1 MESSIKCE
9 LEITQDELD
18 EIQVTIKDVQE
29 NLNSAIKDIDD
40 AKYALE
46 KEKKD
51 IDKTIE
57 LVTHV
62 KNQLDKWLQV
72 STEAQKSKDE
82 KCTLTP
88 QKIFMKF
95 SEKYEDKKT
104 VINWLQG
111 IGKGFFSPMPFLMC
125 VYLVVFD
132 FFYCDLHIPYIP
144 KINTNIQII
153 AFFIL
158 LFILLF
164 ILGILIVKKIQ
175 SHTAEEKKK
184 PSRTLNF
191 MYIIFFLLIS
201 YELALIF
208 QIDFSDIRDKITER
222 FNCISVIYLN
232 IITIMMMIFDSIREI
247 NNFFTEDEEKK
258 AEEVINEVLKN
269 NSKSIDVLT
278 MIIDSMGESNS
289 DLIKIF
295 ANSSLSAIISVL
307 GSYTILKIIIKL
319 FEVDTIEQKLYFFLL
334 ILFGVDIICFSSKRN
349 NRKEELFISVLK
361 KMRFNQALE

>member
-1 MESSIKCE
+1 MESSKKCE
-9 LEITQDELD
+9 LEITEDELD
-18 EIQVTIKDVQE
+18 EIQVTINDIQE
-29 NLNSAIKDIDD
+29 NLDSAIKDINDT
-40 AKYALE
+40 KSALE
-46 KEKKD
+46 KEKND
-51 IDKTIE
+51 FEKTLG

-62 KNQLDKWLQV
+62 KDQLEKWLQA
-72 STEAQKSKDE
+72 SMEAQKSKAE

-88 QKIFMKF
+88 QKIFMEF

-125 VYLVVFD
+125 FYLVVFD
-132 FFYCDLHIPYIP
+132 FFYCDLHIPYIL
-144 KINTNIQII
+144 KINKNIQII
-153 AFFIL
+153 AFFI
-158 LFILLF
+158 ILF

-269 NSKSIDVLT
+269 NSKSIDVIT

>member
-1 MESSIKCE
+1 MESSKKCE
-9 LEITQDELD
+9 LEITEDELD
-18 EIQVTIKDVQE
+18 EIQVTINDIQE
-29 NLNSAIKDIDD
+29 NLDSAIKDINDT
-40 AKYALE
+40 KSALE
-46 KEKKD
+46 KEKND
-51 IDKTIE
+51 FEKTLG

-62 KNQLDKWLQV
+62 KDQLEKWLQA
-72 STEAQKSKDE
+72 SMEAQKSKAE
-82 KCTLTP
+82 KCMLTP
-88 QKIFMKF
+88 QKIFMEF

-125 VYLVVFD
+125 FYLVVFD
-132 FFYCDLHIPYIP
+132 FFYCDLHIPYIL
-144 KINTNIQII
+144 KINKNIQII
-153 AFFIL
+153 AFFI
-158 LFILLF
+158 ILF

>member
-1 MESSIKCE
+1 MESSKKCE
-9 LEITQDELD
+9 LEITEDELD
-18 EIQVTIKDVQE
+18 EIQVTINDIQE
-29 NLNSAIKDIDD
+29 NLDSAIKDINDT
-40 AKYALE
+40 KSALE
-46 KEKKD
+46 KEKND
-51 IDKTIE
+51 FEKTLG

-62 KNQLDKWLQV
+62 KDQLEKWLQA
-72 STEAQKSKDE
+72 SMEAQKSKAE

-88 QKIFMKF
+88 QKIFMEF

-125 VYLVVFD
+125 FYLVVFD
-132 FFYCDLHIPYIP
+132 FFYCDLHIPYIL
-144 KINTNIQII
+144 KINKNIQII
-153 AFFIL
+153 AFFI
-158 LFILLF
+158 ILF

-278 MIIDSMGESNS
+278 MIIDSMGESNN

>member
-1 MESSIKCE
+1 MESSKKCE
-9 LEITQDELD
+9 LEITEDELD
-18 EIQVTIKDVQE
+18 EIQVTINDIQE
-29 NLNSAIKDIDD
+29 NLDSAIKDINDT
-40 AKYALE
+40 KSALE
-46 KEKKD
+46 KEKND
-51 IDKTIE
+51 FEKTLG

-62 KNQLDKWLQV
+62 KDQLEKWLQA
-72 STEAQKSKDE
+72 SMEAQKSKAE

-88 QKIFMKF
+88 QKIFMEF
-95 SEKYEDKKT
+95 SEKYEDKKI

-125 VYLVVFD
+125 FYLVVFD
-132 FFYCDLHIPYIP
+132 FFYCDLHIPYIL
-144 KINTNIQII
+144 KINKNIQII
-153 AFFIL
+153 AFFI
-158 LFILLF
+158 ILF

>member
-1 MESSIKCE
+1 M
-9 LEITQDELD
+9 
-18 EIQVTIKDVQE
+18 
-29 NLNSAIKDIDD
+29 
-40 AKYALE
+40 
-46 KEKKD
+46 
-51 IDKTIE
+51 
-57 LVTHV
+57 
-62 KNQLDKWLQV
+62 
-72 STEAQKSKDE
+72 
-82 KCTLTP
+82 
-88 QKIFMKF
+88 
-95 SEKYEDKKT
+95 
-104 VINWLQG
+104 
-111 IGKGFFSPMPFLMC
+111 
-125 VYLVVFD
+125 
-132 FFYCDLHIPYIP
+132 
-144 KINTNIQII
+144 
-153 AFFIL
+153 
-158 LFILLF
+158 
-164 ILGILIVKKIQ
+164 IVKKIQ

-222 FNCISVIYLN
+222 FNCIAVIYLN

>member
-1 MESSIKCE
+1 MESSKKCE
-9 LEITQDELD
+9 LEITEDELD
-18 EIQVTIKDVQE
+18 EIQVTINDIQE
-29 NLNSAIKDIDD
+29 NLDSAIKDINDT
-40 AKYALE
+40 KSALE
-46 KEKKD
+46 KEKND
-51 IDKTIE
+51 FEKTLG

-62 KNQLDKWLQV
+62 KDQLEKWLQA
-72 STEAQKSKDE
+72 SMEAQKSKAE

-88 QKIFMKF
+88 QKIFMEF

-111 IGKGFFSPMPFLMC
+111 IGKGVFSPMPFLMC
-125 VYLVVFD
+125 FYLVVFD
-132 FFYCDLHIPYIP
+132 FFYCDLHIPYIL
-144 KINTNIQII
+144 KINKNIQII
-153 AFFIL
+153 AFFI
-158 LFILLF
+158 ILF

-334 ILFGVDIICFSSKRN
+334 ILFGVDIICF
-349 NRKEELFISVLK
+349 
-361 KMRFNQALE
+361 

>member
-1 MESSIKCE
+1 MESSKKCE
-9 LEITQDELD
+9 LEITEDELD
-18 EIQVTIKDVQE
+18 EIQVTINDIQE
-29 NLNSAIKDIDD
+29 NLDSAIKDINDT
-40 AKYALE
+40 KSALE
-46 KEKKD
+46 KEKND
-51 IDKTIE
+51 FEKTLG

-62 KNQLDKWLQV
+62 KDQLEKWLQA
-72 STEAQKSKDE
+72 SMEAQKIKDE

-88 QKIFMKF
+88 QKIFMEF
-95 SEKYEDKKT
+95 SNKYEYNNT
-104 VINWLQG
+104 VIKGLQG
-111 IGKGFFSPMPFLMC
+111 IVKGFFSPMPFLMC
-125 VYLVVFD
+125 FYLVVFD

-144 KINTNIQII
+144 KINKNIQII
-153 AFFIL
+153 AFFI
-158 LFILLF
+158 ILF

-295 ANSSLSAIISVL
+295 ANWQL
-307 GSYTILKIIIKL
+307 YN
-319 FEVDTIEQKLYFFLL
+319 FEDNY
-334 ILFGVDIICFSSKRN
+334 
-349 NRKEELFISVLK
+349 
-361 KMRFNQALE
+361 

>member
-1 MESSIKCE
+1 MESSKKCE

-88 QKIFMKF
+88 QKIFMEF

-104 VINWLQG
+104 VINVLQG

-125 VYLVVFD
+125 FYLVVFD
-132 FFYCDLHIPYIP
+132 FFYCDLHIPYIS
-144 KINTNIQII
+144 KINKNIQII
-153 AFFIL
+153 I
-158 LFILLF
+158 LFIILF
-164 ILGILIVKKIQ
+164 FLGLKIVKEIQ
-175 SHTAEEKKK
+175 NHTEEEKKK

-201 YELALIF
+201 YDLALIF
-208 QIDFSDIRDKITER
+208 QIDFSDIRDKITEGI
-222 FNCISVIYLN
+222 NCTSVIYLN
-232 IITIMMMIFDSIREI
+232 IITIMMMIFDFIREI

>member
-1 MESSIKCE
+1 MESSKKCE
-9 LEITQDELD
+9 LEITEDELD
-18 EIQVTIKDVQE
+18 EIQVTINDIQE
-29 NLNSAIKDIDD
+29 NLDSAIKDINDT
-40 AKYALE
+40 KSALE
-46 KEKKD
+46 KEKND
-51 IDKTIE
+51 FEKTLG

-62 KNQLDKWLQV
+62 KDQLEKWLQA
-72 STEAQKSKDE
+72 SMEAQKSKAE

-88 QKIFMKF
+88 QKIFMEF

-132 FFYCDLHIPYIP
+132 FFYCDLHIPYIL
-144 KINTNIQII
+144 KINKNIQII
-153 AFFIL
+153 AFFI
-158 LFILLF
+158 ILF

>member
-1 MESSIKCE
+1 MESSKKCE
-9 LEITQDELD
+9 LEITEDELD
-18 EIQVTIKDVQE
+18 EIQVTINDIQE
-29 NLNSAIKDIDD
+29 NLDSAIKDINDT
-40 AKYALE
+40 KSALE
-46 KEKKD
+46 KEKND
-51 IDKTIE
+51 FEKTLG

-62 KNQLDKWLQV
+62 KDQLEKWLQASMEV
-72 STEAQKSKDE
+72 QKSKAE

-88 QKIFMKF
+88 QKIFMEF

-125 VYLVVFD
+125 FYLVVFD
-132 FFYCDLHIPYIP
+132 FFYCDLHIPYIL
-144 KINTNIQII
+144 KINKNIQII
-153 AFFIL
+153 AFFI
-158 LFILLF
+158 ILF